1 MIGADGYIMLS
12 DFGLAKKAA
21 ESNTFC
27 GTPEYIAPEIIL
39 GTGHD
44 HTADW
49 WALGVLT
56 YEMLTGV
63 PPFYDKNRNMMFL
76 NIEKADIKWPDQ
88 T

>member
-1 MIGADGYIMLS
+1 MGPDGYIKLS
-12 DFGLAKKAA
+12 DFGLAKRAST
-21 ESNTFC
+21 SNTFC
-27 GTPEYIAPEIIL
+27 GTPEYISPEMIL
-39 GTGHD
+39 GQGHD

-76 NIEKADIKWPDQ
+76 NIK
-88 T
+88 